1 MWRHVWFIAAKDT
14 RFLFREKST
23 IVWVFLMP
31 LLFFYFIGTLT
42 SGFTGGAPTGQQR
55 LQYSHGAERGV
66 LAEQLEQRLTE
77 NDFAVERT
85 GEPESASADDIARL
99 TLTDDFDRKLRGGER
114 VVLKYAAAGEGM
126 ARDLE
131 LLRVQRAAYTVLAD
145 MLAAKQQSGEADR
158 ESLQAIKKM
167 TPSLTLNVQAAG
179 RRQTVPDG
187 FEHAIPGEL
196 VMFTMLV
203 MVISGSMLV
212 LTERKQGLLRRLAA
226 TPLTRGQIVL
236 GKWLGKM
243 ILGIAQIGV
252 GMVIA
257 TALFGMNWGPQ
268 YVGVL
273 AVLVTWAAFC
283 ASLGLLLGT
292 LAQTEAQVMGLG
304 ILVSMVLAALGGC
317 WWPIEITP
325 QWAQDLQKTL
335 PSGWTM
341 DAMHR
346 LISFRHSTVT
356 VVPHMLALAI
366 GSGLVGWIVK
376 IRFRYE

>member
-42 SGFTGGAPTGQQR
+42 SGFIGGAPTGQQT
-55 LQYSHGAERGV
+55 LHYQHGAESGF
-66 LAEQLEQRLTE
+66 LAEHLEQRLAE
-77 NDFAVERT
+77 NDFAVVRT
-85 GEPESASADDIARL
+85 GDAKSDSANDIARL
-99 TLTDDFDRKLRGGER
+99 TLTDDFDAKLRGGER
-114 VVLKYAAAGEGM
+114 VVLKYDAAGEGM

-145 MLAAKQQSGEADR
+145 MLAAKQQSGEANR
-158 ESLQAIKKM
+158 ESVQAIKTM
-167 TPSLTLNVQAAG
+167 TPSLTLNVEAAG
-179 RRQTVPDG
+179 QRQTVPGG

-203 MVISGSMLV
+203 MVISGSTLV

-226 TPLTRGQIVL
+226 TPITRGQIVL

-243 ILGIAQIGV
+243 ILGMVQIGV

-257 TALFGMNWGPQ
+257 TVLFGMNWGPQ
-268 YVGVL
+268 FVGVL
-273 AVLVTWAAFC
+273 LVLATWAAFC

-292 LAQTEAQVMGLG
+292 LAQTDAQVMGLG

-325 QWAQDLQKTL
+325 EWAQDLQKAL

-356 VVPHMLALAI
+356 VVPHILALAI
-366 GSGLVGWIVK
+366 GAGLVGWIVK
-376 IRFRYE
+376 LRFRYE